1 MKKLF
6 TILMAAVIA
15 LTLAGCSKQEAP
27 QECVDLANQFIN
39 AYSYKNFESMYE
51 MTNDKYPYLSG
62 MYNKDEKVNSML
74 FDALTDNL
82 EVKITGGND
91 FGDTANVTLHIKTAD
106 AITILGNIVSDF
118 TNLYKQNP
126 DSYKNMDM
134 DAELEKI
141 VKSYTENPPM
151 TERDSQIDFIKQD
164 GKWVI
169 ESNVGIYDDL
179 TGGFL
184 TYYFDVNVLQNVG
197 GQGMVEKNE

>member
-6 TILMAAVIA
+6 TVLIAVILA
-15 LTLAGCSKQEAP
+15 LSLPGCNKQEAP
-27 QECVDLANQFIN
+27 QECVDMANRFIN

-62 MYNKDEKVNSML
+62 MYNKDEKVNAML

-82 EVKITGGND
+82 EAKITGGND

-106 AITILGNIVSDF
+106 AVTMLGNIVSDF

-126 DSYKNMDM
+126 DSYKNLDM

-141 VKSYTENPPM
+141 VSACTENPPM
-151 TERDSQIDFIKQD
+151 TERNSQIDFIKQD

-197 GQGMVEKNE
+197 GQGTVEKNE

>member
-6 TILMAAVIA
+6 IVLISAVMLLCAAA
-15 LTLAGCSKQEAP
+15 CSKHEAP
-27 QECVDLANQFIN
+27 QECIDIANRFVN

-62 MYNKDEKVNSML
+62 MYNKDEKINAML
-74 FDALTDNL
+74 FDTLTDNL
-82 EVKITGGND
+82 EVEITGGND

-106 AITILGNIVSDF
+106 AITILSNIVYNF

-126 DSYKNMDM
+126 DSYKNIDM
-134 DAELEKI
+134 DKELEKI
-141 VKSYTENPPM
+141 VASYTKNPPM
-151 TERDSQIDFIKQD
+151 TERDSSIDFIKQD

-197 GQGMVEKNE
+197 GSGTVEGNE